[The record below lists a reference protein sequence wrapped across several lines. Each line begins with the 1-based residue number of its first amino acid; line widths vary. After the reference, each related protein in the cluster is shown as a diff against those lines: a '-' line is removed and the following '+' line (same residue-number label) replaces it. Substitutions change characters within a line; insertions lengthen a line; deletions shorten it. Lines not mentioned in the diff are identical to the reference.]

1 MPSSSGGPRASSRWV
16 LLGSIVRTS
25 GGRLMAVSAVG
36 EGVVVLVSTS
46 SDPARLSTAQAT
58 SAAVQPRRRSIAQAT
73 VGELPPSPALAG

>member
-1 MPSSSGGPRASSRWV
+1 
-16 LLGSIVRTS
+16 
-25 GGRLMAVSAVG
+25 MAVSAVG

-73 VGELPPSPALAG
+73 VGERAPSPALAG